1 MARLLIL
8 AHAPLASAFHAVAAH
23 AFPELIDRI
32 RVLDV
37 QPGDAP
43 EHVEIKARSLLAGGS
58 GVDGETLVL
67 TDVFGATP
75 ANVAQRLA
83 DGLRVRVLAGVNV
96 PMLWRALN
104 YAQLPLEELAS
115 RAMIGGSQGV
125 MPIATT
131 RPQNQTHTT
140 NVHDSIDHHHQQ

>member
-8 AHAPLASAFHAVAAH
+8 AHAPLASAFQAAAAH
-23 AFPELIDRI
+23 AFPELVDRI

-37 QPGDAP
+37 QADDQP
-43 EHVEIKARSLLAGGS
+43 EPVEARARLLLATGD

-83 DGLRVRVLAGVNV
+83 DGQRVRVLAGINV

-115 RAMIGGSQGV
+115 RAMMGGTHGV

-131 RPQNQTHTT
+131 RPQNQVQTPT
-140 NVHDSIDHHHQQ
+140 VHDSIDHHHQQ